1 MDIIKEY
8 FKSKTGNVTFI
19 ELKDDITVDIK
30 GYPINSY
37 IPLPITTDNLVQEL
51 KEGKLEEEVKIS
63 HIIEGIIY
71 LMGIDEEFKYMKDYK
86 NILEAYSDKIKDY
99 IFYRGIEF
107 IGKNDYDNGAIYF
120 RALKFIDPNSAD
132 GIFNYALAL
141 EEMAK
146 AYFDNEDEKNGLE
159 FLNRST
165 LELESILDIDSNY
178 ALAYYKLGYHYK
190 YFEQYLKAQLIW
202 KKYIPLDK
210 DEIRKQEI
218 RDELEI
224 IEDNVALES
233 GLTYMSYNQF
243 DKALDMFL
251 KLLPRNKEWWELK
264 YLIGVC
270 YKELEDYETA
280 IKFFSESLE
289 LHKTESDVY
298 NELGI
303 ALFIVGDIAKAIEVF
318 TEGIENIS
326 DDYKLLFNRG
336 LGYLQLGELN
346 NAYTDI
352 SSAWELNPHDEN
364 VMAQKLQLEEIMNI

>member
-141 EEMAK
+141 EEIAK
-146 AYFDNEDEKNGLE
+146 GYFDNEDEKNGLE

-251 KLLPRNKEWWELK
+251 KLLPKNKEWWELK
-264 YLIGVC
+264 YLIGGC
-270 YKELEDYETA
+270 YKELEEYEIA
-280 IKFFSESLE
+280 IKFFNESLE

-303 ALFIVGDIAKAIEVF
+303 TLFIIGDIGKAIEVF
-318 TEGIENIS
+318 TQGIENIS

-346 NAYTDI
+346 NAYIDI

-364 VMAQKLQLEEIMNI
+364 VTAQKLQLEEIMNI

>member
-1 MDIIKEY
+1 MDIINEY

-202 KKYIPLDK
+202 KKYLPLDK
-210 DEIRKQEI
+210 DELRKQEI

-264 YLIGVC
+264 YLIGGC

-318 TEGIENIS
+318 TDGIENIS

>member
-1 MDIIKEY
+1 MNIINEY
-8 FKSKTGNVTFI
+8 FKKKTENVTFI

-37 IPLPITTDNLVQEL
+37 IPLPITTDSLVQEL
-51 KEGKLEEEVKIS
+51 KTGNLEEEIKIS

-71 LMGIDEEFKYMKDYK
+71 LMGIDEEFKYIKDYK
-86 NILEAYSDKIKDY
+86 NILEAYSDKIRDY

-107 IGKNDYDNGAIYF
+107 ITKNDYDNGAIYL
-120 RALKFIDPNSAD
+120 RALKFIDPNSVD
-132 GIFNYALAL
+132 GTFNYALAL
-141 EEMAK
+141 EEIAK
-146 AYFDNEDEKNGLE
+146 RFFDNEDEKTGLE
-159 FLNRST
+159 FLNKST
-165 LELESILDIDSNY
+165 LELESILDIDINY

-202 KKYIPLDK
+202 KKYLPLDK
-210 DEIRKQEI
+210 DELRKQEV

-224 IEDNVALES
+224 IEDNVSLES

-251 KLLPRNKEWWELK
+251 KLLPKNKEWWELK
-264 YLIGVC
+264 YLIGGC
-270 YKELEDYETA
+270 YKELEDYKVA
-280 IKFFSESLE
+280 IEFFTEALE

-303 ALFIVGDIAKAIEVF
+303 TLFVIGDIEKAIEVF
-318 TEGIENIS
+318 TEGIENIAE
-326 DDYKLLFNRG
+326 DYKLLFNRG

-346 NAYTDI
+346 NAYIDI
-352 SSAWELNPHDEN
+352 NNAWELNPHDEN
-364 VMAQKLQLEEIMNI
+364 IRNQKLHLEEIMNI

>member
-1 MDIIKEY
+1 MDIINEY

-146 AYFDNEDEKNGLE
+146 VYFENEDEKNGLE

-202 KKYIPLDK
+202 KKYLPLDK
-210 DEIRKQEI
+210 DELRKQEI

-264 YLIGVC
+264 YLIGGC